1 MIDNDRMNQLV
12 KSFFEDHDHGREA
25 MQNAEVTE
33 NICFISYLENN
44 CIPKAKENENELDM
58 QYFTEYDIHF
68 RMLTLEKI
76 MKLEKFWIVI
86 SKATGHFYTMN
97 RDIIVLI
104 DNSEADFLISSLAEN
119 NFEVE
124 IREINNSEFIAM
136 VEDLPRIG
144 VRGVQF
150 SDGRIRPMI
159 IPRDTILKADKA
171 KTTINP
177 KLYMESL
184 IFLQEAHKFGK
195 EGKNIGVNEDSPIV
209 EAMREATY
217 LVPAIV
223 QNKEDN
229 QMQIKYPFLNTNVEG
244 QKILPVM
251 TDHKEFENFISNPVM
266 KAYNDLPKE
275 QKVCIELP
283 FVEIYRVFTTDDL
296 FAFSINPMGF
306 NLICNEGLVMQAAKN
321 VKLTNNPNIKVERNG
336 EEIVFPE
343 EGEAEEQKNKPEDTD
358 VLRKKVLLHFIE
370 TQEGII
376 EKNKDI
382 DTDEARKKVEKAEKK
397 LLDFKKQLEALDE

>member
-12 KSFFEDHDHGREA
+12 KSFFEDPDHGREA

-76 MKLEKFWIVI
+76 MKLQKFWIVL
-86 SKATGHFYTMN
+86 SRATGHFYTMN
-97 RDIIVLI
+97 RDVIVLV
-104 DNSEADFLISSLAEN
+104 DNSEAEFLINSLGEN

-124 IREINNSEFIAM
+124 IREITNSEFIAM
-136 VEDLPRIG
+136 VEDLPRLG

-150 SDGRIRPMI
+150 SDGRIRPMV
-159 IPRDTILKADKA
+159 IPRDTIRKVEES

-195 EGKNIGVNEDSPIV
+195 EGKNIGVNPDSPIV
-209 EAMREATY
+209 EAMREATF

-251 TDHKEFENFISNPVM
+251 TDHKEFQNFVENPVM
-266 KAYNDLPKE
+266 KAYSSLPKE

-283 FVEIYRVFTTDDL
+283 FVEIYRVFKTDDL
-296 FAFSINPMGF
+296 FAVAINPMGF
-306 NLICNEGLVMQAAKN
+306 NLICNEGLIGQAAKD

-336 EEIVFPE
+336 EEIIFPE
-343 EGEAEEQKNKPEDTD
+343 EEPEKKPENTD
-358 VLRKKVLLHFIE
+358 ELRKKVLLHFIE

-382 DTDEARKKVEKAEKK
+382 DTDEAKKKVEKAEKK